1 VTLLIDW
8 QEAHQ
13 KVSRNWCHCRP
24 VIFCFIKIQNGLTFQ
39 VPAYPGTEAIIQMS
53 WSEKIIRLGYIH
65 EQQYHFIM

>member
-1 VTLLIDW
+1 
-8 QEAHQ
+8 
-13 KVSRNWCHCRP
+13 
-24 VIFCFIKIQNGLTFQ
+24 